1 MKKNLRDM
9 KGKEYDLIIVG
20 GGIFGA
26 CAAWDAASRGLKVA
40 LLDKKDFSHA
50 TSANHLKM
58 VHGGI
63 RYLQHGDVIRVWES
77 VRERT
82 ALLKIAPHLVR
93 PLPIVM
99 PTYGHGKRGKAVLGV
114 GISLYD
120 LLTLDRNRR
129 IADKGRRIPG
139 GRLIS
144 RQEALKC
151 FPGIEQRGLTGAA
164 VFYDAQMYS
173 PPRIAISFLRSAG
186 SAGAD
191 IANYMEVT
199 GFLKCDGRIAGVGAR
214 DLLSGESL
222 EVRGKMVL
230 NTAGPW
236 AASLLETGM
245 DLRLAPKPVF
255 SRDVCFVVSRRLSR
269 EFALACQTRTQD
281 ADAIL
286 SRGGRHLFLAPW
298 RDFTLIGVWHGVY
311 KGAPDEVTVTEE
323 ELQAFLDE
331 TNAAYPGL
339 SLRREEVTMVNF
351 GLILFEGNQKGSDEI
366 SFGKRSIL
374 IDHEKT
380 HHVKGLVTLIGVRAT
395 TAREMAEKAVSLVF
409 RKLGRRPPDS
419 KTETAPIFG
428 GRIENFDD
436 FLGRVV
442 GQRPHGLD
450 RESLDALIRN
460 YGSEYPGVLKYIDEN
475 PELAQRLGNST
486 VLKAEVV
493 HAVREEMAEKIGD
506 VVFRRT
512 DLGTGGHPGE
522 KALLACARLMASEL
536 GWDEDRVRDE
546 INELGNEFLLHHSST
561 NMGVK
566 GPIPKEVV

>member
-1 MKKNLRDM
+1 MKKNLQKL
-9 KGKEYDLIIVG
+9 KGKEYDLVIVG

-26 CAAWDAASRGLKVA
+26 CAAWDAAGRGLKVA
-40 LLDKKDFSHA
+40 LLEKKDFSHA

-77 VRERT
+77 CRERT

-114 GISLYD
+114 GVSLYD
-120 LLTLDRNRR
+120 LLTLGRNRR
-129 IADKGRRIPG
+129 IADEGRRIPG
-139 GRLIS
+139 GRLITK
-144 RQEALKC
+144 QEVLKH

-173 PPRIAISFLRSAG
+173 PQRIALSFLRSAA

-191 IANYMEVT
+191 IANYLEVT
-199 GFLKCDGRIAGVGAR
+199 GFLKSGGRIAGVEAK
-214 DLLSGESL
+214 DVHSGESL
-222 EVRGKMVL
+222 EVRGKTVL

-236 AASLLETGM
+236 AARLLETGR
-245 DLRLAPKPVF
+245 DLQLSPKPVF
-255 SRDVCFVVSRRLSR
+255 SRDVCFVVSRRLSSK
-269 EFALACQTRTQD
+269 FALACQTRTQD

-298 RDFTLIGVWHGVY
+298 RDRTLVGVWHGVY

-323 ELQAFLDE
+323 ELQSFLDE
-331 TNAAYPGL
+331 TNAAYPGI
-339 SLRREEVTMVNF
+339 SLTREDVTMVNF

-366 SFGKRSIL
+366 SFGKRSL
-374 IDHEKT
+374 LVDHERT

-395 TAREMAEKAVSLVF
+395 TARGEAEKAVNLIF
-409 RKLGRRPPDS
+409 RKLGERSPDS
-419 KTETAPIFG
+419 ETETTPIFG
-428 GRIENFDD
+428 GRIEKFDD
-436 FLGRVV
+436 FLGQVV
-442 GQRPHGLD
+442 KQGPYGLD
-450 RESLDALIRN
+450 RDVLEAMIQN
-460 YGSEYPGVLKYIDEN
+460 YGSEYPGVLKYIGED
-475 PELAQRLGNST
+475 PELAHRLGDST

-506 VVFRRT
+506 VIFRRT

-522 KALLACARLMASEL
+522 EALQACARLMASEL
-536 GWDEDRVRDE
+536 GWDENRVREEIDE
-546 INELGNEFLLHHSST
+546 ARNEFLFHHSLMNT
-561 NMGVK
+561 IVK
-566 GPIPKEVV
+566 GQIPQDLV

>member
-1 MKKNLRDM
+1 MKKNLQELQR
-9 KGKEYDLIIVG
+9 KEYDLVVVG

-26 CAAWDAASRGLKVA
+26 CAAWDAASRGLNVA
-40 LLDKKDFSHA
+40 LLEKKDFSHA

-63 RYLQHGDVIRVWES
+63 RYLQHGDVVRVWES
-77 VRERT
+77 CRERT
-82 ALLKIAPHLVR
+82 ALLRIAPHLVR

-99 PTYGHGKRGKAVLGV
+99 PTYGHGMRGKAVLGV
-114 GISLYD
+114 GVSLYD
-120 LLTLDRNRR
+120 LLTLGRNRR
-129 IADKGRRIPG
+129 IADAGRRIPG
-139 GRLIS
+139 GRLIP
-144 RQEALKC
+144 RQEVLKY
-151 FPGIEQRGLTGAA
+151 FPGIEPRGLTGAA

-173 PPRIAISFLRSAG
+173 PQRIAISFLRSAV

-199 GFLKCDGRIAGVGAR
+199 RFLKSGGRIAGVGAE
-214 DLLSGESL
+214 DVLSGESI
-222 EVRGKMVL
+222 EVRGKTVL

-236 AASLLETGM
+236 AAKLLETGM
-245 DLRLAPKPVF
+245 DLPLAPKPVF
-255 SRDVCFVVSRRLSR
+255 SRDVCFVVSRRLSSD
-269 EFALACQTRTQD
+269 FALACQTRTRD

-286 SRGGRHLFLAPW
+286 RRGGRHLFLAPW

-311 KGAPDEVTVTEE
+311 EGAPDEVTVTEE

-339 SLRREEVTMVNF
+339 SLSREDVTMVNF
-351 GLILFEGNQKGSDEI
+351 GLILFEQTKKGGAEI

-374 IDHEKT
+374 IDHDKS
-380 HHVKGLVTLIGVRAT
+380 HGIKGLVTLIGVRAT

-419 KTETAPIFG
+419 ETETTPIFG
-428 GRIENFDD
+428 GRIGKFDE
-436 FLGRVV
+436 FLGRVTEK
-442 GQRPHGLD
+442 PPFGLD
-450 RESLDALIRN
+450 REVLDSLIQN
-460 YGSEYPGVLKYIDEN
+460 YGSEYPGVLRYIDGN

-512 DLGTGGHPGE
+512 DFGTGGHPGE
-522 KALLACARLMASEL
+522 EALQACGRLMASEL
-536 GWDEDRVRDE
+536 GWDEDRVREE
-546 INELGNEFLLHHSST
+546 IREVKNEFLLHHSSV
-561 NMGVK
+561 NIRSK
-566 GPIPKEVV
+566 RSIPKEVD

>member
-1 MKKNLRDM
+1 MKKNLQEM
-9 KGKEYDLIIVG
+9 KRKEYDLVIVG

-26 CAAWDAASRGLKVA
+26 CAAWDAAGRGLKVA
-40 LLDKKDFSHA
+40 LLEKKDFSHA

-63 RYLQHGDVIRVWES
+63 RYLQHGDVVRVWES
-77 VRERT
+77 CRERT

-99 PTYGHGKRGKAVLGV
+99 PTYGHGKRGKAVLGAGV
-114 GISLYD
+114 FLYD
-120 LLTLDRNRR
+120 LLTLNRNRR
-129 IADKGRRIPG
+129 IADEGRRIPG
-139 GRLIS
+139 GLLIT
-144 RQEALKC
+144 RQEVLKH

-173 PPRIAISFLRSAG
+173 PQRIALSFLRSAA

-191 IANYMEVT
+191 IANYLEVT
-199 GFLKCDGRIAGVGAR
+199 GFLKSDGRVAGVRAKDVLR
-214 DLLSGESL
+214 GEIL
-222 EVRGKMVL
+222 EVRGKTVL

-236 AASLLETGM
+236 AARLLETEG
-245 DLRLAPKPVF
+245 DLHLAPKPVF
-255 SRDVCFVVSRRLSR
+255 SRDVCFVVSRRLSSK
-269 EFALACQTRTQD
+269 FALACQTRTQD

-298 RDFTLIGVWHGVY
+298 RDRTLVGVWHGVY

-331 TNAAYPGL
+331 TNAAYPGI
-339 SLRREEVTMVNF
+339 SLAREDVAMVNF
-351 GLILFEGNQKGSDEI
+351 GLILFERNQKGSDEI
-366 SFGKRSIL
+366 SFGKRSL
-374 IDHEKT
+374 LVDHDKT

-395 TAREMAEKAVSLVF
+395 TARGEAEKAVNLIF

-419 KTETAPIFG
+419 ETETTPIFG
-428 GRIENFDD
+428 GRIANFDD
-436 FLGRVV
+436 FRGKVV
-442 GQRPHGLD
+442 EQRPYGLD
-450 RESLDALIRN
+450 REVLEAMIHN
-460 YGSEYPGVLKYIDEN
+460 YGSEYPGVLKYIGED
-475 PELAQRLGNST
+475 PDLAHRLVDST

-512 DLGTGGHPGE
+512 DFGTGGHPGE
-522 KALLACARLMASEL
+522 EALRACAQLMASEL
-536 GWDEDRVRDE
+536 GWDENRVREEIDE
-546 INELGNEFLLHHSST
+546 ARKEFLLHHSSM
-561 NMGVK
+561 NMSVK
-566 GPIPKEVV
+566 GPIPQNVV

>member
-1 MKKNLRDM
+1 MKKNLQKLRRE
-9 KGKEYDLIIVG
+9 EYDLVVVG

-40 LLDKKDFSHA
+40 LLEKKDFSHA

-63 RYLQHGDVIRVWES
+63 RYLQHGDVVRVWES
-77 VRERT
+77 CRERT

-114 GISLYD
+114 GVSLYD
-120 LLTLDRNRR
+120 LLTLRRNRG
-129 IADKGRRIPG
+129 IADEGRRIPG
-139 GRLIS
+139 GRLIT
-144 RQEALKC
+144 RQAALNY

-164 VFYDAQMYS
+164 VFYDAQMYN
-173 PPRIAISFLRSAG
+173 PPRIALSFLRSAA
-186 SAGAD
+186 SSGAD
-191 IANYMEVT
+191 IANYLEVT
-199 GFLKCDGRIAGVGAR
+199 GFLKREGRIVGVRAK
-214 DLLSGESL
+214 DALSGEIL

-236 AASLLETGM
+236 AARLLETGM
-245 DLRLAPKPVF
+245 DLHLAPKPVF
-255 SRDVCFVVSRRLSR
+255 SRDVCFVVSRRLSSK
-269 EFALACQTRTQD
+269 FALACQTRTKD

-298 RDFTLIGVWHGVY
+298 RDFTLVGVWHGVY

-323 ELQAFLDE
+323 ELKAFLDE
-331 TNAAYPGL
+331 TNEAYPGL
-339 SLRREEVTMVNF
+339 SLSREDVTMVNF
-351 GLILFEGNQKGSDEI
+351 GLILFEGNQKGSAEI

-374 IDHEKT
+374 IDHERT
-380 HHVKGLVTLIGVRAT
+380 HHVNGLVTLIGVRAT
-395 TAREMAEKAVSLVF
+395 TARREAENAVNLIF

-419 KTETAPIFG
+419 ETETTPIFG
-428 GRIENFDD
+428 GRIENYHD
-436 FLGRVV
+436 FLGLAVK
-442 GQRPHGLD
+442 QRPHGL
-450 RESLDALIRN
+450 ESEVLDALIHN
-460 YGSEYPGVLKYIDEN
+460 YGSEYRGVLKYIDEN
-475 PELAQRLGNST
+475 PEWAHKLGNST
-486 VLKAEVV
+486 ILKAEVV

-522 KALLACARLMASEL
+522 EALRACAGLMASEL
-536 GWDEDRVRDE
+536 GWDESRVREE
-546 INELGNEFLLHHSST
+546 IDDARNEFVLHHSST
-561 NMGVK
+561 NMSVK
-566 GPIPKEVV
+566 GLNHQEVI

>member
-1 MKKNLRDM
+1 MKKNLQELKR
-9 KGKEYDLIIVG
+9 KEYDLVVVG

-26 CAAWDAASRGLKVA
+26 CAAWDAAGRGLKVA
-40 LLDKKDFSHA
+40 LLEKRDFSHA

-63 RYLQHGDVIRVWES
+63 RYLQHGDVVRVWES
-77 VRERT
+77 CRERS

-99 PTYGHGKRGKAVLGV
+99 PTYGHGKRGKVVLGV

-120 LLTLDRNRR
+120 LLTLYRNRR
-129 IADKGRRIPG
+129 IADEGRRIPW
-139 GRLIS
+139 GRLIT
-144 RQEALKC
+144 RQEVLKY
-151 FPGIEQRGLTGAA
+151 FPGIEERGLTGAA

-173 PPRIAISFLRSAG
+173 PPRIALSFLRSAA
-186 SAGAD
+186 SAGAN
-191 IANYMEVT
+191 IANYLEVT
-199 GFLKCDGRIAGVGAR
+199 DFLRSDGRIAGVHAK

-236 AASLLETGM
+236 AARLLETGM
-245 DLRLAPKPVF
+245 DLHLAPKPVF
-255 SRDVCFVVSRRLSR
+255 SRDVCFVVSRRLSGKY
-269 EFALACQTRTQD
+269 ALACQTRTHD

-298 RDFTLIGVWHGVY
+298 REFTLIGVWHGVY
-311 KGAPDEVTVTEE
+311 KGSPDEVTVTEE

-339 SLRREEVTMVNF
+339 FLSRKDVTMVNF
-351 GLILFEGNQKGSDEI
+351 GLILFEGNQKEPAEI

-374 IDHEKT
+374 IDHERA
-380 HHVKGLVTLIGVRAT
+380 HHVNGLVTLIGVRAT
-395 TAREMAEKAVSLVF
+395 TARREAENAVNLIF

-419 KTETAPIFG
+419 ETETTPIFG
-428 GRIENFDD
+428 GRIERFND
-436 FLGRVV
+436 FLGRVME
-442 GQRPHGLD
+442 QRPNGLD
-450 RESLDALIRN
+450 HEVLDAMFQN
-460 YGSEYPGVLKYIDEN
+460 YGSEYTEVLKYIGGN
-475 PELAQRLGNST
+475 PELAHRLGNST

-493 HAVREEMAEKIGD
+493 HAVREEMAEKLAD

-512 DLGTGGHPGE
+512 DLGTGRHPGSE
-522 KALLACARLMASEL
+522 ALQECARLMASEL
-536 GWDEDRVRDE
+536 GWNKGRIQEE
-546 INELGNEFLLHHSST
+546 INEVGNEFLLHHSSIKI
-561 NMGVK
+561 NIK
-566 GPIPKEVV
+566 GSFPKEVV

>member
-1 MKKNLRDM
+1 MKKNLQELKRN
-9 KGKEYDLIIVG
+9 EYDLVVVG

-26 CAAWDAASRGLKVA
+26 CAAWDAAGRGLKVA
-40 LLDKKDFSHA
+40 LLEKKDFSHA

-63 RYLQHGDVIRVWES
+63 RYLQHGDVVRVRES
-77 VRERT
+77 CRERT
-82 ALLKIAPHLVR
+82 ALLKIAPHLVC

-114 GISLYD
+114 GIFLYD
-120 LLTLDRNRR
+120 LLTLDRNRG

-144 RQEALKC
+144 RQEALEC
-151 FPGIEQRGLTGAA
+151 FPGLEQRGLTGAA

-173 PPRIAISFLRSAG
+173 PQRIAISFLRSAA
-186 SAGAD
+186 SEGAD
-191 IANYMEVT
+191 VANYLEVT
-199 GFLKCDGRIAGVGAR
+199 RFLKSDGRIAGVEAKDVLR
-214 DLLSGESL
+214 GESI
-222 EVRGKMVL
+222 EIRGKMVL

-236 AASLLETGM
+236 AAGLLETGM
-245 DLRLAPKPVF
+245 DLSLAPKPVF
-255 SRDVCFVVSRRLSR
+255 SRDVCFVVSRRLSSG
-269 EFALACQTRTQD
+269 FALACQTKTQD

-298 RDFTLIGVWHGVY
+298 RDFTLVGVWHGVY
-311 KGAPDEVTVTEE
+311 KGAPDEVTVTEK
-323 ELQAFLDE
+323 ELQAYLDE

-380 HHVKGLVTLIGVRAT
+380 HHVNGLVTLIGVRAT

-442 GQRPHGLD
+442 EQRPHGLG

-475 PELAQRLGNST
+475 PEFAQMLGNST

-493 HAVREEMAEKIGD
+493 HAVREEMAEKLAD

-522 KALLACARLMASEL
+522 DALQECARLMASESR
-536 GWDEDRVRDE
+536 WDENRLREE
-546 INELGNEFLLHHSST
+546 INEARSEFLHHHSAS
-561 NMGVK
+561 NSLKRGV
-566 GPIPKEVV
+566 PA

>member
-1 MKKNLRDM
+1 MKKNLQKLRRE
-9 KGKEYDLIIVG
+9 EYDLVVVG

-40 LLDKKDFSHA
+40 LLEKKDFSHA

-63 RYLQHGDVIRVWES
+63 RYLQHGDVVRVWES
-77 VRERT
+77 CRERT

-114 GISLYD
+114 GVSLYD
-120 LLTLDRNRR
+120 LLTLRRNRG
-129 IADKGRRIPG
+129 IADEGRRIPG
-139 GRLIS
+139 GRLIT
-144 RQEALKC
+144 RQAALNY

-164 VFYDAQMYS
+164 VFYDAQMYN
-173 PPRIAISFLRSAG
+173 PPRIALSFLQSAA

-191 IANYMEVT
+191 IANYLEVT
-199 GFLKCDGRIAGVGAR
+199 GFLMNDGRIAGVVAK
-214 DLLSGESL
+214 DVLSGERL
-222 EVRGKMVL
+222 EVRGKAVL

-236 AASLLETGM
+236 AARLLETGM
-245 DLRLAPKPVF
+245 DLSLAPKPVF
-255 SRDVCFVVSRRLSR
+255 SRDVCFVVSRRLSSK
-269 EFALACQTRTQD
+269 FALACQTRSKD

-323 ELQAFLDE
+323 ELKAFLDE
-331 TNAAYPGL
+331 TNEAYPGL
-339 SLRREEVTMVNF
+339 SLSREDVTMVNF
-351 GLILFEGNQKGSDEI
+351 GLILFEGNQKGSAEI

-374 IDHEKT
+374 IDHEST
-380 HHVKGLVTLIGVRAT
+380 HHVNGLVTLIGVRAT
-395 TAREMAEKAVSLVF
+395 TARREAENAVNLIF

-419 KTETAPIFG
+419 ETETTPIFG
-428 GRIENFDD
+428 GRIENYHD
-436 FLGRVV
+436 FLGLVV
-442 GQRPHGLD
+442 KQRPHGL
-450 RESLDALIRN
+450 ESEVLDALIHN
-460 YGSEYPGVLKYIDEN
+460 YGSEYRGVLKYIDEN
-475 PELAQRLGNST
+475 PEWAHRLGNST
-486 VLKAEVV
+486 ILKAEVV

-522 KALLACARLMASEL
+522 EALQACARLMASEM
-536 GWDEDRVRDE
+536 GWNEDRVREEIDE
-546 INELGNEFLLHHSST
+546 ARNEFVLHHSST
-561 NMGVK
+561 NMSVK
-566 GPIPKEVV
+566 GLNHQKVV

>member
-1 MKKNLRDM
+1 M
-9 KGKEYDLIIVG
+9 KGKEYDLVIIG

-40 LLDKKDFSHA
+40 LLEKKDFSHA

-63 RYLQHGDVIRVWES
+63 RYLQHGDVVRVWES

-144 RQEALKC
+144 RQETLKY
-151 FPGIEQRGLTGAA
+151 FPGIEQWGLTGAA

-199 GFLKCDGRIAGVGAR
+199 GFLKCDGRIAGVAAR
-214 DLLSGESL
+214 NLLSGESL

-236 AASLLETGM
+236 AANLLETGT

-269 EFALACQTRTQD
+269 EFALACQTKTQD

-311 KGAPDEVTVTEE
+311 KGAPDEVTVTEG

-351 GLILFEGNQKGSDEI
+351 GLILFEGNQKGTDEI

-380 HHVKGLVTLIGVRAT
+380 HHVNGLVTLIGVRAT

-460 YGSEYPGVLKYIDEN
+460 YGSEHPGVLKYIDEN

-522 KALLACARLMASEL
+522 EALQACARLMASEL
-536 GWDEDRVRDE
+536 GWGEDRVRDE
-546 INELGNEFLLHHSST
+546 INEVGNEFLLHHSST
-561 NMGVK
+561 NMGIK
-566 GPIPKEVV
+566 GSIHKEVI

>member
-1 MKKNLRDM
+1 MKKNLQELNR
-9 KGKEYDLIIVG
+9 KEYDLVVVG
-20 GGIFGA
+20 GWIFGA

-40 LLDKKDFSHA
+40 LLEKKDFSHA

-63 RYLQHGDVIRVWES
+63 RYLQHGDVVRVRES
-77 VRERT
+77 CRERT

-99 PTYGHGKRGKAVLGV
+99 PTYGHGKRGKAVLGAGV
-114 GISLYD
+114 SLYD
-120 LLTLDRNRR
+120 LLTLDRNRP
-129 IADKGRRIPG
+129 IADDGRRIPG
-139 GRLIS
+139 GRMIS
-144 RQEALKC
+144 RQEVLQY

-173 PPRIAISFLRSAG
+173 PQRIALSFLRSAA
-186 SAGAD
+186 SAGAE
-191 IANYMEVT
+191 IANYLEVT
-199 GFLKCDGRIAGVGAR
+199 GFLKSDGRITGVGAK
-214 DLLSGESL
+214 DVLSGESL
-222 EVRGKMVL
+222 EVRGKTVL

-236 AASLLETGM
+236 AAKLLETGM
-245 DLRLAPKPVF
+245 ELHLAPKPVF
-255 SRDVCFVVSRRLSR
+255 SRDVCFVVSRRLSS
-269 EFALACQTRTQD
+269 EFALACQTRTRD

-311 KGAPDEVTVTEE
+311 EGAPDEVTVTEE

-339 SLRREEVTMVNF
+339 SLTRKDVTMVNF
-351 GLILFEGNQKGSDEI
+351 GLILFEENEQGGAEI

-374 IDHEKT
+374 IDHERT
-380 HHVKGLVTLIGVRAT
+380 HHVNGLVTLIGVRAT
-395 TAREMAEKAVSLVF
+395 TARGEAEKAVDLIF

-419 KTETAPIFG
+419 ETETTPIFG
-428 GRIENFDD
+428 GRIEQFED

-442 GQRPHGLD
+442 EQRPYDLD
-450 RESLDALIRN
+450 REVLDALIHN
-460 YGSEYPGVLKYIDEN
+460 YGSEYPGVLKYIDGN
-475 PELAQRLGNST
+475 PEWSGRLGNST

-522 KALLACARLMASEL
+522 EALQACARLMASEL
-536 GWDEDRVRDE
+536 GWDENRVRE
-546 INELGNEFLLHHSST
+546 ETNEVRNKFNLHHSST
-561 NMGVK
+561 NTTVNR
-566 GPIPKEVV
+566 PILRNVV